1 MGAKPSNNLPSDR
14 PESGGADKDMQR
26 EKSGL
31 LELDKEKFAID
42 QHEKFAI
49 EQDARREASHRDHAV
64 HHAPFSIDHP
74 RNPDPH
80 NK

>member
-1 MGAKPSNNLPSDR
+1 MPKASNYFQSDR

-31 LELDKEKFAID
+31 LDLDKATLAEDIAEK
-42 QHEKFAI
+42 
-49 EQDARREASHRDHAV
+49 REGGPASKDDV
-64 HHAPFSIDHP
+64 STAPFSIGSE